1 MKLVGIVAYQCFK
14 SRLAAGAATVALF
27 AVATSWLANGAHAQ
41 TYTPPPATGKAA
53 PAPKAAKAPAKAK
66 TDDAATSTNT
76 AADTPKS
83 GGDAQLRQRVDQL
96 EEQLVDLQV
105 TIGTLESLARNPG
118 SSSSSASS
126 SRSPSNSSGSSSSGG
141 ADNSRVDLLETQ
153 IRALT
158 AQVEQLSDQVRAAN
172 ASSGAGAGRR
182 AQAAPSDG
190 PVAEARTPRP
200 TPTPSFGTT
209 TVTPSRSGAGDPTP
223 DSDQIG
229 GLINGG
235 QAPRAAT
242 SAAGGLPGS
251 DVGAK
256 QLYETAYAFLLQT
269 NYGAA
274 ETAFDDFLVR
284 YPNDTLSGN
293 AQYWLGESFFVRGQF
308 KQAASAFLKGYQ
320 TYGKSAKAPDSLL
333 KLALSLDRL
342 GQRDAACS
350 SFGELA
356 TKYPSASAPVKTRA
370 ENERR
375 RMGC

>member
-1 MKLVGIVAYQCFK
+1 MKFVGIVDTKFLKPKLSA
-14 SRLAAGAATVALF
+14 SLAASVATVAVL
-27 AVATSWLANGAHAQ
+27 AVATSLLACRADAQ
-41 TYTPPPATGKAA
+41 TYTPPAPAAKTA
-53 PAPKAAKAPAKAK
+53 PAPKAAKAPAKPK
-66 TDDAATSTNT
+66 TDDAATST
-76 AADTPKS
+76 AAATSDAPKS
-83 GGDAQLRQRVDQL
+83 GGEAQLRQRVDQL

-118 SSSSSASS
+118 SSSASSATA
-126 SRSPSNSSGSSSSGG
+126 SRSSGSSSGG
-141 ADNSRVDLLETQ
+141 ADNGRVDILETQ

-172 ASSGAGAGRR
+172 SGRR
-182 AQAAPSDG
+182 TQAAPSDA
-190 PVAEARTPRP
+190 PLAEARPTRP
-200 TPTPSFGTT
+200 SSTPSFGSTA
-209 TVTPSRSGAGDPTP
+209 VTPSRPGTGDAAQ

-235 QAPRAAT
+235 QTPRAAASAPGGPPPT
-242 SAAGGLPGS
+242 SDA
-251 DVGAK
+251 GAK
-256 QLYETAYAFLLQT
+256 QLYETAYGFLLQT

-274 ETAFDDFLVR
+274 EAAFDDFLSR
-284 YPNDTLSGN
+284 YPNDALSGN

-320 TYGKSAKAPDSLL
+320 SYGKSAKAPDSLL

-350 SFGELA
+350 SFGELT

-375 RMGC
+375 RIGC

>member
-1 MKLVGIVAYQCFK
+1 MKLVGIVDAKPMK
-14 SRLAAGAATVALF
+14 SQLSARALFTVAASLFAGAA
-27 AVATSWLANGAHAQ
+27 NAQ
-41 TYTPPPATGKAA
+41 TYAPPVSAPAAKAA
-53 PAPKAAKAPAKAK
+53 PATKSAKSPAKPKA
-66 TDDAATSTNT
+66 DDAATTPAPT
-76 AADTPKS
+76 GDAPKS

-118 SSSSSASS
+118 SSSSAASS
-126 SRSPSNSSGSSSSGG
+126 GGGRSPSANSGG
-141 ADNSRVDLLETQ
+141 ADNGRVDMLETQ

-172 ASSGAGAGRR
+172 AGSGRR
-182 AQAAPSDG
+182 AQAAPSDASI
-190 PVAEARTPRP
+190 AEPRSSRP
-200 TPTPSFGTT
+200 TPTPSFGAA
-209 TVTPSRSGAGDPTP
+209 TVSPGNGRDAQD
-223 DSDQIG
+223 DQIG

-235 QAPRAAT
+235 QQPRAAA
-242 SAAGGLPGS
+242 SAPGSLGGGLPATS
-251 DVGAK
+251 DAGAK
-256 QLYETAYAFLLQT
+256 QLYETAYGFLLQT

-274 ETAFDDFLVR
+274 ETAFDDFLNR
-284 YPNDTLSGN
+284 YPNDALSGN

-320 TYGKSAKAPDSLL
+320 SYGKSAKAPDSLL

-356 TKYPSASAPVKTRA
+356 TRYPSASAPVKTRA

-375 RMGC
+375 RIGC

>member
-1 MKLVGIVAYQCFK
+1 MKFVGIVNKRFSGSCLSAN
-14 SRLAAGAATVALF
+14 LTTGIATAAVL
-27 AVATSWLANGAHAQ
+27 AVATSLFASRTDAQ
-41 TYTPPPATGKAA
+41 TYTPPGSTSPAAKTA
-53 PAPKAAKAPAKAK
+53 PAPKPAKPPAKAR
-66 TDDAATSTNT
+66 TDDAATS
-76 AADTPKS
+76 AGASSDAPKS
-83 GGDAQLRQRVDQL
+83 GDAQLRQRVDQL

-118 SSSSSASS
+118 SSSSSSS
-126 SRSPSNSSGSSSSGG
+126 AATSRSSSGSSS
-141 ADNSRVDLLETQ
+141 ADNGRVDVLETQ

-172 ASSGAGAGRR
+172 SGRR
-182 AQAAPSDG
+182 AQSAAPADA
-190 PVAEARTPRP
+190 PLAEARPTRP
-200 TPTPSFGTT
+200 TPTPSFGSSPARANT
-209 TVTPSRSGAGDPTP
+209 GDLNQEN
-223 DSDQIG
+223 DQP
-229 GLINGG
+229 
-235 QAPRAAT
+235 PRAAA
-242 SAAGGLPGS
+242 SASGGLPSS
-251 DVGAK
+251 DPGAK
-256 QLYETAYAFLLQT
+256 QLYETAYGFLLQT

-274 ETAFDDFLVR
+274 ETAFDDFLSR
-284 YPNDTLSGN
+284 YPNDALSGN

-320 TYGKSAKAPDSLL
+320 SYGKSAKAPDSLL

-375 RMGC
+375 RLGC

>member
-1 MKLVGIVAYQCFK
+1 MKLVGIVDNK
-14 SRLAAGAATVALF
+14 SAKSGLSATASAVLAVTTSLLSYGAL
-27 AVATSWLANGAHAQ
+27 AQ
-41 TYTPPPATGKAA
+41 TYTPPATSAPAAKTV
-53 PAPKAAKAPAKAK
+53 PAPKAAKAPTKPK
-66 TDDAATSTNT
+66 TDDAATS
-76 AADTPKS
+76 AAATTDAPKS

-118 SSSSSASS
+118 SSSSAAPSRPSS
-126 SRSPSNSSGSSSSGG
+126 GGSSSSS
-141 ADNSRVDLLETQ
+141 ADNGRVDLLETQ

-172 ASSGAGAGRR
+172 SGRR
-182 AQAAPSDG
+182 AQAAPSLDV
-190 PVAEARTPRP
+190 PLAEARPSRP
-200 TPTPSFGTT
+200 TPTPSFGST
-209 TVTPSRSGAGDPTP
+209 TVTPARPSEAAQ

-235 QAPRAAT
+235 QPPRAAT
-242 SAAGGLPGS
+242 SVPAGLPTS
-251 DVGAK
+251 DAGAK
-256 QLYETAYAFLLQT
+256 QLYETAYGFLLQT

-274 ETAFDDFLVR
+274 EAAFDDFLTR
-284 YPNDTLSGN
+284 YPNDSLSGN

-308 KQAASAFLKGYQ
+308 KQAATAFLKGYQ
-320 TYGKSAKAPDSLL
+320 SYGRSAKAPDSLL

-356 TKYPSASAPVKTRA
+356 AKFPSASAPVKTRA

-375 RMGC
+375 RLGC

>member
-1 MKLVGIVAYQCFK
+1 MKSIRIIDAQ
-14 SRLAAGAATVALF
+14 RLGLARPAS
-27 AVATSWLANGAHAQ
+27 AVAALALSIGFAGCFEVAAQ
-41 TYTPPPATGKAA
+41 TYTPPTAAPAAKSV
-53 PAPKAAKAPAKAK
+53 PAPKAAKAPTKPK
-66 TDDAATSTNT
+66 VDDAATSP
-76 AADTPKS
+76 AATSDAPKS
-83 GGDAQLRQRVDQL
+83 GGDTQLRQRVDQL

-118 SSSSSASS
+118 SSASATSSGRSSGASSAS
-126 SRSPSNSSGSSSSGG
+126 GG
-141 ADNSRVDLLETQ
+141 GDNGRVDLLETQ

-172 ASSGAGAGRR
+172 AGGGRR
-182 AQAAPSDG
+182 ASVDAPLADR
-190 PVAEARTPRP
+190 AEPRLEPRTSRP
-200 TPTPSFGTT
+200 TPTPSFGST
-209 TVTPSRSGAGDPTP
+209 TVRPGSGDPV
-223 DSDQIG
+223 DNDQIG
-229 GLINGG
+229 GLLNGG
-235 QAPRAAT
+235 QNGAPPRAAA
-242 SAAGGLPGS
+242 SAPGGLPGS
-251 DVGAK
+251 DAGAK
-256 QLYETAYAFLLQT
+256 QLYETAYGFLLQT

-274 ETAFDDFLVR
+274 ETAFDDFLNR
-284 YPNDTLSGN
+284 YPNDALSGN

-356 TKYPSASAPVKTRA
+356 SRYPSASAPVKTRA

-375 RMGC
+375 RLGC

>member
-1 MKLVGIVAYQCFK
+1 MKLVGIVDTKCLT
-14 SRLAAGAATVALF
+14 SRLAAGAASLALL
-27 AVATSWLANGAHAQ
+27 AVATTWLATGAQAQ
-41 TYTPPPATGKAA
+41 TYTPPPAAGKAA

-76 AADTPKS
+76 ATDAPKS
-83 GGDAQLRQRVDQL
+83 GSDAQLRQRVDQL

-126 SRSPSNSSGSSSSGG
+126 SRGSSSSSSSG
-141 ADNSRVDLLETQ
+141 ADNGRVDLLETQ

-158 AQVEQLSDQVRAAN
+158 AQVEQLSDQVRTAN
-172 ASSGAGAGRR
+172 AGSGAGAGRR
-182 AQAAPSDG
+182 AQAAPFDA

-209 TVTPSRSGAGDPTP
+209 TVTPGRSGAGDPTP

-235 QAPRAAT
+235 QAPRAAA
-242 SAAGGLPGS
+242 SAAGGLPSS

-256 QLYETAYAFLLQT
+256 QLYETAYGFLLQT

-375 RMGC
+375 RLGC

>member
-1 MKLVGIVAYQCFK
+1 MKFVGIVDTKF
-14 SRLAAGAATVALF
+14 RLATSAAAIAML
-27 AVATSWLANGAHAQ
+27 AVASPLVTSSAGAQ
-41 TYTPPPATGKAA
+41 TYTPPPGTTSPAAKSA
-53 PAPKAAKAPAKAK
+53 PAPKPAKPPAKAK
-66 TDDAATSTNT
+66 TDDAATS
-76 AADTPKS
+76 ASAGSSDAPKS

-118 SSSSSASS
+118 SSSSSSS
-126 SRSPSNSSGSSSSGG
+126 AAPSRSSSGSSGP
-141 ADNSRVDLLETQ
+141 DNGRVDTLETQ

-172 ASSGAGAGRR
+172 SGRR
-182 AQAAPSDG
+182 AQSTAPSDA
-190 PVAEARTPRP
+190 PLAEARPTRP
-200 TPTPSFGTT
+200 TPTPSFGS
-209 TVTPSRSGAGDPTP
+209 TPGRPGVADATQ
-223 DSDQIG
+223 DNDQP
-229 GLINGG
+229 
-235 QAPRAAT
+235 PRAAA
-242 SAAGGLPGS
+242 SAPAGLPTS
-251 DVGAK
+251 DPGAK
-256 QLYETAYAFLLQT
+256 QLYETAYGFLLQT

-274 ETAFDDFLVR
+274 ETAFDDFLSR
-284 YPNDTLSGN
+284 YPNDALSGN

-320 TYGKSAKAPDSLL
+320 SYSKSAKAPDSLL

-375 RMGC
+375 RLAC